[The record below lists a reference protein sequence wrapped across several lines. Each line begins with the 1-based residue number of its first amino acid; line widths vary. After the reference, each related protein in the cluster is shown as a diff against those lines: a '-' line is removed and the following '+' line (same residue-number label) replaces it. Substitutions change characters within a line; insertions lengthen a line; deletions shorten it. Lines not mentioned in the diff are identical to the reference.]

1 MTLRHY
7 DTMTL
12 NRGDDDC
19 GVRVDVDVDWTKV
32 NDDEGNLYKFKASA
46 ERLDRVLQ
54 AVSEKLKMP
63 KDAILLK
70 YQDDDGDDIV
80 LSG

>member
-1 MTLRHY
+1 MTV
-7 DTMTL
+7 M
-12 NRGDDDC
+12 
-19 GVRVDVDVDWTKV
+19 VMVVVSKV

-46 ERLDRVLQ
+46 ERLDNVLL

-70 YQDDDGDDIV
+70 YQDDDGDQIV

>member
-1 MTLRHY
+1 MRFRVSCAVSSFFCPANL
-7 DTMTL
+7 
-12 NRGDDDC
+12 G
-19 GVRVDVDVDWTKV
+19 VDVHVHGMKV

-54 AVSEKLKMP
+54 AVSEKLRMP

>member
-1 MTLRHY
+1 MMMMMMMMTVIVMVTVM
-7 DTMTL
+7 TML
-12 NRGDDDC
+12 MMMMM
-19 GVRVDVDVDWTKV
+19 VLKV

-46 ERLDRVLQ
+46 ERLDSVLQ
-54 AVSEKLKMP
+54 AVSDKLKMP

-70 YQDDDGDDIV
+70 YQDDDGDQIV

>member
-1 MTLRHY
+1 MIVLSMPMWMGW
-7 DTMTL
+7 DGIM
-12 NRGDDDC
+12 
-19 GVRVDVDVDWTKV
+19 KV